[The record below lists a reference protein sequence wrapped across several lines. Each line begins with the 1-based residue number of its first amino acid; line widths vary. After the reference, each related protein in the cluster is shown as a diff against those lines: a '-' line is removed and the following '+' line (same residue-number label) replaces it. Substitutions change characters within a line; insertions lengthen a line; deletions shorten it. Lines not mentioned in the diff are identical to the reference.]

1 MRDADNLPEV
11 VADILERRKP
21 DRLVIKALLDEDADG
36 LVAAVTM
43 FMNQHSL
50 SAAESLI
57 RNIPAREGE

>member
-1 MRDADNLPEV
+1 M
-11 VADILERRKP
+11 ADILERHKP
-21 DRLVIKALLDEDADG
+21 DRLVIKALLDEDTDG

-43 FMNQHSL
+43 FMKQHSL